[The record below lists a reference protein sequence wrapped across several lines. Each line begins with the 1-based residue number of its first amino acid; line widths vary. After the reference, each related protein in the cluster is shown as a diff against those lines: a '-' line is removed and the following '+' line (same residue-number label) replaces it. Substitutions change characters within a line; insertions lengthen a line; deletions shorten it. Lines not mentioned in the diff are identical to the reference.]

1 VEFTRLSKYDGYIC
15 HEFKMYLVI
24 VDRAR
29 AIEARE
35 LEDELSVVSNVRAY
49 EFARLF

>member
-15 HEFKMYLVI
+15 HKFKMYLVI

-35 LEDELSVVSNVRAY
+35 LEDELSVGSAKRPKVAS
-49 EFARLF
+49 